1 MKDLCTSSS
10 SILVKAFYI
19 SFIITRGI
27 ITCGMCTCYS
37 PGNLWFS
44 VCWSK
49 KIVGLVKYYC
59 VCRVLECGTR
69 CKREKKKDLPKRSY
83 FFWHVATHWYT
94 HKMRQES
101 PYNCACTRA
110 WGARVYVYTPHVYYT
125 LLWEEKKMGIV
136 EEKSYLIHNCSP
148 QKWRSW
154 QNCAAP
160 KRMVLPCQSPVYARA
175 DPCLCTL

>member
-69 CKREKKKDLPKRSY
+69 CKSEKKKDLLSEAISSGPLQPIDTHIKCDKNRPITTSAHGRGVRVFMCTHRTCITLY
-83 FFWHVATHWYT
+83 F
-94 HKMRQES
+94 
-101 PYNCACTRA
+101 
-110 WGARVYVYTPHVYYT
+110 
-125 LLWEEKKMGIV
+125 EKKKKMPIID
-136 EEKSYLIHNCSP
+136 EKSSVMPNCSP
-148 QKWRSW
+148 QKWLSW